1 MLESVSAFD
10 WDSGNRDKCTD
21 HGVSLDEI
29 EFVLRGDLRGFPDVA
44 HSAAETRFLAIG
56 RNSAGRYVF
65 IAFTLRRRDAGQLVR
80 PISARYMHQDEVRH
94 YEAQSQV
101 APQVADDVV

>member
-1 MLESVSAFD
+1 MLECVSAFD
-10 WDSGNRDKCTD
+10 RDSGNRGKCTD

-29 EFVLRGDLRGFPDVA
+29 EFVLRGDLRIFPDPA

-56 RNSAGRYVF
+56 RNAAGRYVF
-65 IAFTLRRRDAGQLVR
+65 IAFTLRRREAEQLVR

-101 APQVADDVV
+101 APQAADDAV